1 MKLTAIIVSVL
12 LLWSAN
18 SLAQE
23 THILLGVDGLACPF
37 CAFGIE
43 KQLKKIDGVND
54 VAIDLPQ
61 GEIWVEVSGNDVLSE
76 DEARTLL
83 QDAGFTLRS
92 FETHQGK
99 KGDHDVHEPGKE

>member
-1 MKLTAIIVSVL
+1 MSVL

-18 SLAQE
+18 TPAEE
-23 THILLGVDGLACPF
+23 THILLGVNGMACPF
-37 CAFGIE
+37 CAYGIE
-43 KQLKKIDGVND
+43 KQLKKIDGVGEVSTN
-54 VAIDLPQ
+54 LPQ
-61 GEIWVEVSGNDVLSE
+61 GEIWVEASGNEVLSE

-99 KGDHDVHEPGKE
+99 KNDHDTHGSGKD